1 MLKFLS
7 KHSSLGV
14 LVVDLKNKNIETN
27 PKYHEILDNEFSHD
41 FSLQL
46 FKNLINLIDNRILFL
61 TQLKLAK
68 RNKTNLVGDFKLKKN
83 KNSLPQWLSI
93 DAYFLY
99 DKNEK
104 AESLVISIVDITTAK
119 HNENIQKL
127 IASAVANVNHAI
139 VITEAEPID
148 DPGPRILY
156 VNDSFTETT
165 GYTFEEVLGKSPR
178 ILQGP
183 KTDKN
188 TLDEIKNA
196 LKKWQPI
203 KCEILNYKK
212 SGEEFWVELD
222 IQPVKNEKGWYTHW
236 VSVQRDVTKLKIA
249 EAKIKDGEKRLKQL
263 VNDSPDLIQSIG
275 LHGEIIFTNTT
286 WRKMLGYSEEE
297 IKNLNIFSVIDDSF
311 HEVCMKEF
319 QHIMSGQPLQN
330 VETIFKTKD
339 GKKIYLLG
347 NAAPNIIDG
356 KVVGTQGFFKDITEQ
371 KQAETALKNN
381 ILKTERILNSLNECV
396 WGVSLP
402 DYKLEF
408 QSPST
413 FDLYEYPME
422 DWIRNINLWIDC
434 IHPDDREEI
443 LLKSND
449 LYQYGEVI
457 QEYRIITGTKK
468 IKWISSTS
476 KLIKNEIGTPV
487 LMTGISADITQRKLA
502 DQKLIESELN
512 QKNLLNSSLE
522 LIFSLS
528 KEGNIL
534 FANKTFQNAVNNQ
547 KILSGELFFKNCIHK
562 IYLEKFIYHFN
573 LALNNEIIEKLSFSV
588 LTDSGKEIHLKGNM
602 IPLIKNNE
610 LIAIQCFFLD
620 ITQKIE
626 LQKDKLQFELELK
639 KVQNNEKIGTF
650 VYDIENHK
658 SLLNDDVLN
667 ELLGIDSN
675 FSKNIKKF
683 FVLIHPD
690 DRKVVNSKY
699 LISIANKSKFQEEF
713 RILRQSDKSVRWVK
727 YVADFEYNEKDTP
740 IKSTGTVRDIT
751 LQKKSELELKKITE
765 QVDYLYKNSDE
776 IIFTID
782 SKKEKIVYISKCTLG
797 MYGLSNE
804 DFYKNYSLLI
814 SLIHPDDLIKFLND
828 REQLLFGT
836 SSIKEYRIIHHQTN
850 EIKWVE
856 FILTSHLDD
865 ENKVTSIN
873 IITKDITSRK
883 NNELELKTTL
893 TELKQYQDAINRSA
907 IVSITDTKGI
917 ITFVNDKFSEIS
929 KYPKDELINRPH
941 SIVNS
946 GFHSKAFFEEL
957 WNTIKSGAIWKG
969 QIKNKTKTG
978 EFYWV
983 DSTIIPFM
991 ENGKPYQYLSI
1002 RYNIT
1007 ESIRI
1012 KDEIVTQKQFY
1023 ETILNEMPAD
1033 IAVFDKNYR
1042 YVYLNPNAVKDE
1054 QIRNLMIGKTDF
1066 DYAELKNKDVSIAKK
1081 RQELLRE
1088 ATKTK
1093 AGITF
1098 EETLQINELEK
1109 KYMLRKTYPY
1119 YDINNDVQYV
1129 IGFGIDITKE
1139 KLHELSL
1146 AQSLIEK
1153 ETLLGEIHHR
1163 VKNNLA
1169 LIDGVVELKKALEKD
1184 KYIVE
1189 TLSDI
1194 QSRIKTVALV
1204 HQKLY
1209 QNELFS
1215 NIDIKD
1221 YINELVLYQQKLFNK
1236 QNLETV
1242 KFEVAVED
1250 ISFDISKSV
1259 SLGLLLNE
1267 LVSNSLKYGIINN
1280 QVIINISLVKQ
1291 GNSILLTYKDSGK
1304 GLQQNIKESTTKG
1317 FGFKLIQSLI
1327 KQFKA
1332 SHEIIETNHFE
1343 MRVVIPIN

>member
-1 MLKFLS
+1 
-7 KHSSLGV
+7 
-14 LVVDLKNKNIETN
+14 
-27 PKYHEILDNEFSHD
+27 
-41 FSLQL
+41 
-46 FKNLINLIDNRILFL
+46 
-61 TQLKLAK
+61 
-68 RNKTNLVGDFKLKKN
+68 
-83 KNSLPQWLSI
+83 
-93 DAYFLY
+93 
-99 DKNEK
+99 
-104 AESLVISIVDITTAK
+104 
-119 HNENIQKL
+119 
-127 IASAVANVNHAI
+127 
-139 VITEAEPID
+139 
-148 DPGPRILY
+148 
-156 VNDSFTETT
+156 
-165 GYTFEEVLGKSPR
+165 
-178 ILQGP
+178 
-183 KTDKN
+183 
-188 TLDEIKNA
+188 
-196 LKKWQPI
+196 
-203 KCEILNYKK
+203 
-212 SGEEFWVELD
+212 
-222 IQPVKNEKGWYTHW
+222 
-236 VSVQRDVTKLKIA
+236 
-249 EAKIKDGEKRLKQL
+249 
-263 VNDSPDLIQSIG
+263 
-275 LHGEIIFTNTT
+275 
-286 WRKMLGYSEEE
+286 
-297 IKNLNIFSVIDDSF
+297 
-311 HEVCMKEF
+311 
-319 QHIMSGQPLQN
+319 
-330 VETIFKTKD
+330 
-339 GKKIYLLG
+339 
-347 NAAPNIIDG
+347 
-356 KVVGTQGFFKDITEQ
+356 
-371 KQAETALKNN
+371 
-381 ILKTERILNSLNECV
+381 
-396 WGVSLP
+396 
-402 DYKLEF
+402 
-408 QSPST
+408 
-413 FDLYEYPME
+413 
-422 DWIRNINLWIDC
+422 
-434 IHPDDREEI
+434 
-443 LLKSND
+443 
-449 LYQYGEVI
+449 
-457 QEYRIITGTKK
+457 
-468 IKWISSTS
+468 
-476 KLIKNEIGTPV
+476 
-487 LMTGISADITQRKLA
+487 
-502 DQKLIESELN
+502 
-512 QKNLLNSSLE
+512 
-522 LIFSLS
+522 
-528 KEGNIL
+528 
-534 FANKTFQNAVNNQ
+534 
-547 KILSGELFFKNCIHK
+547 
-562 IYLEKFIYHFN
+562 
-573 LALNNEIIEKLSFSV
+573 
-588 LTDSGKEIHLKGNM
+588 
-602 IPLIKNNE
+602 
-610 LIAIQCFFLD
+610 
-620 ITQKIE
+620 
-626 LQKDKLQFELELK
+626 
-639 KVQNNEKIGTF
+639 
-650 VYDIENHK
+650 
-658 SLLNDDVLN
+658 
-667 ELLGIDSN
+667 
-675 FSKNIKKF
+675 
-683 FVLIHPD
+683 
-690 DRKVVNSKY
+690 
-699 LISIANKSKFQEEF
+699 
-713 RILRQSDKSVRWVK
+713 
-727 YVADFEYNEKDTP
+727 
-740 IKSTGTVRDIT
+740 
-751 LQKKSELELKKITE
+751 
-765 QVDYLYKNSDE
+765 
-776 IIFTID
+776 
-782 SKKEKIVYISKCTLG
+782 

-828 REQLLFGT
+828 REQLLIGT

-865 ENKVTSIN
+865 ENKVISIN

-1012 KDEIVTQKQFY
+1012 KDEIVAQKQFY

-1291 GNSILLTYKDSGK
+1291 GNSILITYKDSGK

-1343 MRVVIPIN
+1343 MRVVIPINSSY